1 MKTYKKFRFAYLIL
15 VAALLLSACV
25 PTSTAADEKTL
36 NEAEISHLVET
47 AVAQALDEQAADFAT
62 VVAQATP
69 TLDATET
76 AIPAPATL
84 TPPPTITPLVLVET
98 ATSTPASSG
107 GGGGGGSYTPEYAC
121 ELVNIQPPPNNSS
134 VFSKGGT
141 FDIMITIKNSG
152 TATWPAG
159 YDLTY
164 HNSSSSTNLV
174 PGTTIFE
181 ELPEVSPGETYTIGA
196 YGGVAPDKKGHYV
209 MTFRLEGGFCW
220 PYVAIDVK

>member
-1 MKTYKKFRFAYLIL
+1 MKTYKKFRFTYLIL
-15 VAALLLSACV
+15 VAVLLLSACV
-25 PTSTAADEKTL
+25 PTSTATDETTF
-36 NEAEISHLVET
+36 NATEAAQLVET

-69 TLDATET
+69 TLDATKT

-84 TPPPTITPLVLVET
+84 TPPPTITPLVLADA

-107 GGGGGGSYTPEYAC
+107 GGGSYKPEYAC
-121 ELVNIQPPPNNSS
+121 ELVSIQPPPNNSS
-134 VFSKGGT
+134 VFNKGAS
-141 FDIMITIKNSG
+141 FDILITIKNSG

-164 HNSSSSTNLV
+164 HDSASSTNLV

-181 ELPEVSPGETYTIGA
+181 ELPEVEPGETYTIGA
-196 YGGVAPDKKGHYV
+196 YDGVAPDKKGHYV
-209 MTFRLEGGFCW
+209 MTFRLEGEFCW